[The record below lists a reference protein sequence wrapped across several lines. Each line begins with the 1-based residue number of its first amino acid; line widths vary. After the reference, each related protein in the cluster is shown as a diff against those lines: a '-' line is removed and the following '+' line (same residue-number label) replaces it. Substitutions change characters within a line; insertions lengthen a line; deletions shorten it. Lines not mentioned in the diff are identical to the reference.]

1 MIYILKQ
8 LMHNSINQINNNT
21 INYKLFKQYT
31 LRNTRF
37 SIPNLHYRLY
47 IQVNI
52 IQSNNVKD
60 E

>member
-1 MIYILKQ
+1 
-8 LMHNSINQINNNT
+8 MHNSINQINNNT